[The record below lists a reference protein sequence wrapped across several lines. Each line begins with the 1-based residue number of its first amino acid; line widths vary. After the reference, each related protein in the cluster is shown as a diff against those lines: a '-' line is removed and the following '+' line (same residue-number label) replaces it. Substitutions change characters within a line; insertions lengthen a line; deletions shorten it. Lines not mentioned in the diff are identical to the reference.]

1 MTKSV
6 KWTIQ
11 KIWSNSTVFILG
23 GGKSLNTT
31 GLDWNTEEN
40 KIKIRESISENL
52 TCIHDKRVIGVNNAF
67 ELGDWVD
74 VCLFGDVRWLEWNRR
89 KLVNYAGL
97 MVCCHPSMNESWIKT
112 VVRDSGFGISKT
124 PDKVFWNKSSGG
136 AAINL
141 AVHLG
146 AKNIVLLGFDM
157 FVEPNSKP
165 NWHDEH
171 EVNID
176 KKEAPYKAMLEAF
189 PVIKEDADK
198 LGVRIIN
205 TSLDSEINCFEKMTL
220 QQAMEELC
228 YK

>member
-11 KIWSNSTVFILG
+11 KIWSNSTVFIIG
-23 GGKSLNTT
+23 GGRSLNTT
-31 GLDWNTEEN
+31 GLNWDSKEN
-40 KIKIRESISENL
+40 KIKIRESISKNL
-52 TCIHDKRVIGVNNAF
+52 SCIHDKRVIGVNNAF
-67 ELGDWVD
+67 ELGNWVD
-74 VCLFGDVRWLEWNRR
+74 VCLFGDVRWLEWNRK
-89 KLVNYAGL
+89 KLVDYAGL
-97 MVCCHPSMNESWIKT
+97 MSWIKT

-171 EVNID
+171 EVDID
-176 KKEAPYKAMLEAF
+176 KKDSPYKAMLEAF
-189 PVIKEDADK
+189 PVIKKDADK
-198 LGVRIIN
+198 LGIKIVN
-205 TSLDSEINCFEKMTL
+205 TSLDSEITCFEKMTL
-220 QQAMEELC
+220 QQAMEEMF
-228 YK
+228 